1 MTSLHKRSAAAE
13 HLRQRQNKVRPF
25 TIKPSRFSGPSDA
38 IDMKKLEKETQKLFF
53 LGLLVAISLHAA
65 VGSYFMFKKTKVKVV
80 KPPMMEL
87 VIRRPRMTKA
97 FEFKKKRVKTRTLQR
112 KLIVERIPTAEIQ
125 TKSIAAIDLMGTVA
139 SFDYS
144 EELMTDMDTEVFVP
158 EGIEIEM
165 TTIREPEK
173 QISMKEE
180 MISLD
185 DLDTGQYKA
194 MIIQDPN
201 DKQSIK
207 GFVYIATA
215 WGAQL
220 KPPDNLKRSVINLVE
235 AVNRYTNINAK
246 MDSHLYLDSRKIF
259 NTPFVYV
266 TANKAFELTDIES
279 ANFGDY
285 LRKGGFAVIDNG
297 TPEYEYGQAE
307 ASLRQMLRDS
317 LGADAQFLPIPKE
330 HPLYHCFFDFDDGP
344 PQGDEIQMVSTTAS
358 NQPSERIR
366 DASIAKAV
374 LFLEGIWL
382 DERLVAIYS
391 DKGYGRKWKLLV
403 NNEPQLKMGV
413 NFVVFALT
421 QSGGIAQQKM
431 DFFSTVQ

>member
-1 MTSLHKRSAAAE
+1 ML
-13 HLRQRQNKVRPF
+13 
-25 TIKPSRFSGPSDA
+25 KPSRFSVPSDA

-53 LGLLVAISLHAA
+53 LGLLVAISFHAA

-112 KLIVERIPTAEIQ
+112 KQIVERKPTAQIQ
-125 TKSIAAIDLMGTVA
+125 TKSIAAIDLMGTIA

-144 EELMTDMDTEVFVP
+144 EEMINDMDTEVFVP

-201 DKQSIK
+201 NKKSIK
-207 GFVYIATA
+207 GFIYISTA

-220 KPPDNLKRSVINLVE
+220 KPPDTLKRAVINLVE

-266 TANKAFELTDIES
+266 TANKAFQLTEIES
-279 ANFGDY
+279 TNFGNY

-344 PQGDEIQMVSTTAS
+344 PQGDEIQMVTTITTDE
-358 NQPSERIR
+358 PSERIR

-374 LFLEGIWL
+374 LYLEGIWL

>member
-1 MTSLHKRSAAAE
+1 MANE
-13 HLRQRQNKVRPF
+13 
-25 TIKPSRFSGPSDA
+25 IKYSRFSGPSEV
-38 IDMKKLEKETQKLFF
+38 IDIEKLEKETQKLFF
-53 LGLLVAISLHAA
+53 LGLLVAVSFHAA
-65 VGSYFMFKKTKVKVV
+65 LGSYFMFKKTAVKVV
-80 KPPMMEL
+80 RPPSMEL

-112 KLIVERIPTAEIQ
+112 KQIVERKPTAEIQ
-125 TKSIAAIDLMGTVA
+125 TKSIKTVDLMGTVA
-139 SFDYS
+139 TFDYI
-144 EELMTDMDTEVFVP
+144 EEMKTDMDTEVFVP

-165 TTIREPEK
+165 TATREPEK

-201 DKQSIK
+201 NKQSIK
-207 GFVYIATA
+207 GFIYIATA

-220 KPPDNLKRSVINLVE
+220 RPPDKLKRAVINLVE

-246 MDSHLYLDSRKIF
+246 VDSHMYLDSRKIF
-259 NTPFVYV
+259 ETPFVYV
-266 TANKAFELTDIES
+266 TSDKAFELTDIERT
-279 ANFGDY
+279 NFGEY

-297 TPEYEYGQAE
+297 EPMYEFGQAE
-307 ASLRQMLRDS
+307 ASLRQMLKDS
-317 LGADAQFLPIPKE
+317 LGADGGKTLPIPNE

-344 PQGDEIQMVSTTAS
+344 PQGAEIQMVQTTTTGEQGETARNS
-358 NQPSERIR
+358 SM
-366 DASIAKAV
+366 AKSV
-374 LFLEGIWL
+374 LYLEGIWL

-391 DKGYGRKWKLLV
+391 DKGYALKWKDLS

-431 DFFSTVQ
+431 DFFSAVQ